1 MKNFLFLAFA
11 ASAAFLPLSPLYGQ
25 IQDQAL
31 DFASPPAWG
40 HGTCQMVWGA
50 GPNAVKFRGDEGM
63 SESGG
68 DRFAIID
75 TGLWR
80 PAEGNNLYVRSI
92 VSQTVWPLGQ
102 VTAGDAGKTVK
113 FDALFGWYGG
123 EPMRVK
129 DLTVSAFSGFV
140 FGNDSVGAIEGGQEF
155 QFESASE
162 REWGSVAATYT
173 FKPEDEGKEL
183 SVIVTVLSKQ
193 EIAHGLPVIATS
205 DWKVTVSD

>member
-1 MKNFLFLAFA
+1 
-11 ASAAFLPLSPLYGQ
+11 LSPLHGQ
-25 IQDQAL
+25 IQDQAF

-40 HGTCQMVWGA
+40 HGTFQQIWGA

-68 DRFAIID
+68 DRFAVID
-75 TGLWR
+75 AGLWA
-80 PAEGNNLYVRSI
+80 PVGDIPYLRSI
-92 VSQTVWPLGQ
+92 VSQAIWPLGK
-102 VTAGDAGKTVK
+102 VTAENAGKTVK

-129 DLTVSAFSGFV
+129 DLTVSASSGFL
-140 FGNDSVGAIEGGQEF
+140 FGNDSVGAIEGGQQF
-155 QFESASE
+155 QFESVSE
-162 REWGSVAATYT
+162 REWGSVSATYT

-193 EIAHGLPVIATS
+193 EIAEGLPVIATS

>member
-11 ASAAFLPLSPLYGQ
+11 ASAAFLPLSPLHGQ

-50 GPNAVKFRGDEGM
+50 GPNAVKLRGDEGM
-63 SESGG
+63 PESGG
-68 DRFAIID
+68 DRFAVID
-75 TGLWR
+75 AGLWR
-80 PAEGNNLYVRSI
+80 PAEENNPYVRSI
-92 VSQTVWPLGQ
+92 VSQTIWPLGQ
-102 VTAGDAGKTVK
+102 VTAEDAGKTVK

-129 DLTVSAFSGFV
+129 DLTVSASSGFL
-140 FGNDSVGAIEGGQEF
+140 FGNDSVGAIEGGEEF

-193 EIAHGLPVIATS
+193 EIAQGLPVIATS
-205 DWKVTVSD
+205 DWKITVSD

>member
-11 ASAAFLPLSPLYGQ
+11 ASAVFLPLSLLHGQ

-40 HGTCQMVWGA
+40 HGTCQTVWGA
-50 GPNAVKFRGDEGM
+50 GPSTVKFRGDEGM

-68 DRFAIID
+68 DRFAVID
-75 TGLWR
+75 AGLWT
-80 PAEGNNLYVRSI
+80 PAGDIPYVRSI

-102 VTAGDAGKTVK
+102 VTAEDAGKTVK

-129 DLTVSAFSGFV
+129 DLTVSASAGFL
-140 FGNDSVGAIEGGQEF
+140 FGTDSVGPLEGGQEF
-155 QFESASE
+155 QFESVSE
-162 REWGSVAATYT
+162 REWGSVSATYT

-183 SVIVTVLSKQ
+183 SVMVTVLSKQ
-193 EIAHGLPVIATS
+193 EIAQGLPVIATS